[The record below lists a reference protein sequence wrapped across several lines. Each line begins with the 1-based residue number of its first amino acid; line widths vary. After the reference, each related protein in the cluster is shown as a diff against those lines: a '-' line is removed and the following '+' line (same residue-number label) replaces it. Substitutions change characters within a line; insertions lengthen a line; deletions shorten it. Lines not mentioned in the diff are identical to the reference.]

1 MLELVYKF
9 HLKWNALL
17 GIEGPSPSGATIKY
31 QPVILT
37 KNNVLKRTNKAL

>member
-17 GIEGPSPSGATIKY
+17 GIEGPSPSGATIEY
-31 QPVILT
+31 QPI
-37 KNNVLKRTNKAL
+37 NDVLKRTNKAL